1 MKFAGKGKL
10 KIEITCMKA
19 RYKILI
25 IFLQLFAFFSYIG
38 CFVYLTY
45 KADKEL
51 IFIDIPV
58 KYTKGAITG
67 KEYGITITK
76 DRGSH
81 TIHLESNKFP
91 DKHFKAHYYMSFP
104 YPQRSFD
111 SIIESHPK
119 TLQCYLEPDFREKQ
133 GKYTPFVYSGQR
145 EKSSVYYLNLVSYV
159 KYEYGFFM
167 DFPINFYSF
176 DVSFHRKNKIKN
188 ITCSNAFKYDIF
200 YPYIN

>member
-1 MKFAGKGKL
+1 MIFTGKGKL

-19 RYKILI
+19 RYKLLI

-38 CFVYLTY
+38 CFAYLTY

-51 IFIDIPV
+51 IFVDIPV
-58 KYTKGAITG
+58 KYTKGDITG

-145 EKSSVYYLNLVSYV
+145 EKSSVYYLNLVAYV
-159 KYEYGFFM
+159 KGKYIPLWVFFTFFNLLM
-167 DFPINFYSF
+167 CIYTE
-176 DVSFHRKNKIKN
+176 KIKTIILIVVMILN
-188 ITCSNAFKYDIF
+188 GVFSVLT
-200 YPYIN
+200 

>member
-1 MKFAGKGKL
+1 MK
-10 KIEITCMKA
+10 T

-51 IFIDIPV
+51 VFVDIPV
-58 KYTKGAITG
+58 KYTKDDFIR
-67 KEYGITITK
+67 KEYGITITGS
-76 DRGSH
+76 RGKH
-81 TIHLESNKFP
+81 TVNFKSDSFP
-91 DKHFKAHYYMSFP
+91 DKEFDATYYMSLP

-111 SIIESHPK
+111 NIIESHPK
-119 TLQCYLEPDFREKQ
+119 SLQCYLEPDFREKQ

-159 KYEYGFFM
+159 KGEYIPLWVFFAFFNLIM
-167 DFPINFYSF
+167 CIYTE
-176 DVSFHRKNKIKN
+176 KIKSN
-188 ITCSNAFKYDIF
+188 ILIMVMLLNSVFSIIT
-200 YPYIN
+200 